1 MVTCFFMRT
10 LLEEVVAVNALTLIS
25 GLFFAELLVFLLQK
39 DLELVD
45 GSCYMLPLGASAFR

>member
-1 MVTCFFMRT
+1 MMFRT
-10 LLEEVVAVNALTLIS
+10 LLEEVVAVNALNLIS